1 MLDAFSRLGLGAIGL
16 DHDKRVVELNDE
28 AQKFL
33 GSCIRIVD
41 GRLGGIDRGSNE
53 HFQSLIAA
61 AVQPQGGESAGQ
73 DSFVLLPGLGARPVI
88 AYASP
93 IPSVRDDEVAVLG
106 TIILLVSQDAHRE
119 PNTRLL
125 EALFALTPAEMR
137 LAVALARG
145 LDLQSIARLF
155 SGPKSIGD
163 NGDTAA
169 FHEWDLKHF
178 THASYLARLSVVDTL
193 HASAKDRG
201 MSYDRDLHSWK
212 IQIQTKLL
220 RAITFR
226 QTIQPSHPLADES
239 KLGWVLET
247 HFVRHWPSSSI
258 MREFGVTS

>member
-1 MLDAFSRLGLGAIGL
+1 MLDAFSRLGLGAIVL

-28 AQKFL
+28 ARKFL

-119 PNTRLL
+119 PNTKLL

-145 LDLQSIARLF
+145 LDLQSIAQTHKTAIGTLRVHL
-155 SGPKSIGD
+155 KSIFEKT
-163 NGDTAA
+163 NTSRQA
-169 FHEWDLKHF
+169 EL
-178 THASYLARLSVVDTL
+178 TLLLAKLSICLT
-193 HASAKDRG
+193 
-201 MSYDRDLHSWK
+201 
-212 IQIQTKLL
+212 
-220 RAITFR
+220 
-226 QTIQPSHPLADES
+226 
-239 KLGWVLET
+239 
-247 HFVRHWPSSSI
+247 
-258 MREFGVTS
+258 